1 MGAVF
6 LAERDDEQFKKT
18 VAIKIVRAALLLM
31 PEMLARF
38 RSERQILAS
47 LDHPN
52 IARLLDGGA
61 APNGSPYVVMEY
73 IDGSTLGDYCTH
85 HNLSLTDRLHL
96 FRKICSAVHY
106 AHQNL
111 IVHRDIKPDN
121 VIVTREGEP
130 KLLDFGIAKLID
142 PTAAPNQTQTRNR
155 LMTPDYASPEQVR
168 GEAIT
173 TAADVYALG
182 VLLFEL
188 LTGDLPYKLTTHDDL
203 ELAQAI
209 CTAEPRRPS
218 AVRAE
223 LRGDLENIVLK
234 ALRKEPARRYAS
246 AEQFSEDIRRYLE
259 GYPVIAQADRWT
271 YRATKFVQRNTA
283 AVAAAA
289 LAAVL
294 IVGFSI
300 STAIQ
305 ARRIAIERDTAS
317 LEREKSQQVAGFL
330 LDLFRLADPTRTKG
344 GAITAREILDSG
356 AQRIEGELSRQPE
369 IQATMMNEIGLV
381 YRSLGLYDPAR
392 AILEKS
398 LATRRR
404 VLGPQHTDVASS
416 MLNLSQVLRD
426 LGDYEAALKYAQ
438 DALAMRRRLLGNLHP
453 DLGPALNSV
462 AILLEDKADY
472 PQSEKLHREAVAILR
487 ADPKPDLRALATTLN
502 NLAGVLRRKGAL
514 AEALPMMNEALEL
527 RRRVLGP
534 EHPEATQALNN
545 LGTYYLEQANFDRA
559 EKSFR
564 EVLAARVKV
573 LGADHPE
580 VAKAMTNLAAPLVQ
594 KKQYDEAISL
604 LNQASDIFRKRLGPS
619 HLNVAFVLDNLANL
633 HFTKGDY
640 PAADALYRQSTDM
653 FRARFGDDHP
663 ETAMGEYSIS
673 GNLQAWKKYPE
684 AEQHARKAERIFR
697 TKSGPESIERL
708 KALIRIAS
716 ILSDKG
722 DSAAAET
729 AYRDAIK
736 AGQKTWTP
744 DDPDRAA
751 TLAGLGSCLAARAS
765 YAEAEPLLLESYPLL
780 LKQHGDRSST
790 ITSLRDRIVN
800 LYKASGQPAKAAAF
814 LKTAASLNRPT
825 TASAQTPAQ

>member
-1 MGAVF
+1 VF

-18 VAIKIVRAALLLM
+18 VAIKIVRSALLLM

-73 IDGSTLGDYCTH
+73 IDGSTLGEYCSH

-142 PTAAPNQTQTRNR
+142 PAAASNQTQTRNR

-173 TAADVYALG
+173 TATDVYALG

-188 LTGDLPYKLTTHDDL
+188 LSGDLPYKLTTHDDL

-209 CTAEPRRPS
+209 CTEEPRRPS
-218 AVRAE
+218 TLRPE
-223 LRGDLENIVLK
+223 LSGDLENIILK

-246 AEQFSEDIRRYLE
+246 AEQFAEDIRRHLE

-271 YRATKFVQRNTA
+271 YRASKFVRRNTA

-289 LAAVL
+289 LAALL

-300 STAIQ
+300 STTIQ
-305 ARRIAIERDTAS
+305 AKRIAAERDTAA
-317 LEREKSQQVAGFL
+317 LEREKSQQVASFL
-330 LDLFRLADPTRTKG
+330 TDLFRLADPTRTKG
-344 GAITAREILDSG
+344 GMITAREILDSG
-356 AQRIEGELSRQPE
+356 AKRIEGELSRQPE

-381 YRSLGLYDPAR
+381 YRSIGLYDPAKV
-392 AILEKS
+392 ILEKG
-398 LATRRR
+398 LAIRRR
-404 VLGPQHTDVASS
+404 VLGSQHTEVAASL
-416 MLNLSQVLRD
+416 LNVALVQRD
-426 LGDYEAALKYAQ
+426 LGDYDSALKNSQ
-438 DALAMRRRLLGNLHP
+438 QALSMRRQLLGNQSL
-453 DLGPALNSV
+453 DLVPCLNSV

-472 PQSEKLHREAVAILR
+472 PQAEKLHREAVAILR
-487 ADPKPDLRALATTLN
+487 SRQVPDPRSLATSLN
-502 NLAGVLRRKGAL
+502 NLAGVLRRTCAN

-527 RRRVLGP
+527 RRSALGP
-534 EHPEATQALNN
+534 EHPETTQALNN
-545 LGTYYLEQANFDRA
+545 LGTYYLDQADFDRA
-559 EKSFR
+559 EKAFR

-573 LGADHPE
+573 LGPDHPD
-580 VAKAMTNLAAPLVQ
+580 VAKAMTNLASPLVQ

-604 LNQASDIFRKRLGPS
+604 LNQASEIFRKRLGPN

-633 HFTKGDY
+633 HYTKGDY
-640 PAADALYRQSTDM
+640 KQADVLYTQSTNM

-663 ETAMGEYSIS
+663 ETAMGEYSLA
-673 GNLQAWKKYPE
+673 GNFLAWKKYAE

-697 TKSGPESIERL
+697 IKAGPESAERL
-708 KALIRIAS
+708 KALIRIAG
-716 ILSDKG
+716 IMEDKG
-722 DSAAAET
+722 DRAAAET
-729 AYRDAIK
+729 QYREALE
-736 AGQKTWTP
+736 AGRKTWTA

-751 TLAGLGSCLAARAS
+751 TLAGLGSCLAARAL
-765 YAEAEPLLLESYPLL
+765 YADAEPLLLESYPVL
-780 LKQHGDRSST
+780 LKQQGKDSPNVN
-790 ITSLRDRIVN
+790 LVRDRIVT
-800 LYKASGQPAKAAAF
+800 LFKASGQSARAKTF
-814 LKTAASLNRPT
+814 LQEAH
-825 TASAQTPAQ
+825 